1 MSDTDTDTG
10 AATEPETGVHAA
22 KSDPSGGEASGARVA
37 AVCLGVKVP
46 ASDFL
51 TETRI
56 ERINAARYEGQ
67 EIAGALHVV
76 RETDRVL
83 EVGAGLGVVGAV
95 IALNARPQ
103 KLLSFEANPELIPVI
118 TALHEMNGLVGRIEV
133 RNQVL
138 WAGAD
143 RPDTLAF
150 HLRTSFL
157 GSSVLNEGGRPS
169 RVVQVPT
176 ADLAEVIDGFQP
188 TVLVMDIEG
197 GELALLDAMDL
208 SSFRAI
214 VMEFHPDAY
223 EVAGMRRC
231 KAILRKAGFAKVEKV
246 STRTVWTCVRE
257 DAEG

>member
-1 MSDTDTDTG
+1 M
-10 AATEPETGVHAA
+10 
-22 KSDPSGGEASGARVA
+22 A

-46 ASDFL
+46 TSDFL

-56 ERINAARYEGQ
+56 ARINAARYEGQ

-95 IALNARPQ
+95 IARNARPE

-118 TALHEMNGLVGRIEV
+118 TALHRMNGLTERIEL

-138 WAGAD
+138 CAGAD
-143 RPDTLAF
+143 RPPTLAF
-150 HLRTSFL
+150 HLRSSFL
-157 GSSVLNEGGRPS
+157 GSSLLNEGGRPS

-176 ADLAEVIDGFQP
+176 ADLAGVVEDFQP

-197 GELALLDAMDL
+197 GELALLDAMEL
-208 SSFRAI
+208 APFRAI
-214 VMEFHPDAY
+214 VIEFHPEAY
-223 EVAGMRRC
+223 EVSGMRRC
-231 KAILRKAGFAKVEKV
+231 KTILRNAGFTKVEQV
-246 STRTVWTCVRE
+246 STRTVWTCIRE
-257 DAEG
+257 DADG